1 MHPDIKIQVSCD
13 KNQSNFGISSSTIF
27 HPLTWERGR
36 KNCSNGQE
44 AKSLD
49 RSSNT
54 FPDKIL
60 KHQIR
65 GRNVCGYQNTGKL

>member
-1 MHPDIKIQVSCD
+1 MHLNIKIQVSCD
-13 KNQSNFGISSSTIF
+13 KNQSTLDSSSIILY
-27 HPLTWERGR
+27 PIDEVRGR

-44 AKSLD
+44 AKFLD

-65 GRNVCGYQNTGKL
+65 GRNASGYKNSG